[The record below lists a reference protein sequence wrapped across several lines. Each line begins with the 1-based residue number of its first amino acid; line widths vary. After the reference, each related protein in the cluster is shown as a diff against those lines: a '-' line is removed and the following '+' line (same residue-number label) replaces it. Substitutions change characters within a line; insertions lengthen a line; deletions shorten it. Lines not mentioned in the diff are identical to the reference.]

1 MWPASQSGLRL
12 GETESPWTAT
22 YHGPREVVGARSQRW
37 LPLVEQQSHQIV
49 DEVEVKLVEGGAAQV
64 LKGEVV

>member
-1 MWPASQSGLRL
+1 MDGHLPRAQRGRRCEEPAMAS
-12 GETESPWTAT
+12 TA
-22 YHGPREVVGARSQRW
+22 
-37 LPLVEQQSHQIV
+37 LVEQQSHQIV